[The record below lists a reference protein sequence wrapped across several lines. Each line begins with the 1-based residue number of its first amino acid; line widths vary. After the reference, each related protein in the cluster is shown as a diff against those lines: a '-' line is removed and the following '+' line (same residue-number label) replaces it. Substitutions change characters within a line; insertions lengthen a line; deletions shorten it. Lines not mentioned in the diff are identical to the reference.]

1 MSKIPDCSKNTAP
14 NFSFKNLF
22 IHYPSVSDVIDAIE
36 DSLQTRRDE
45 GESKGI
51 LVVGDPAVRKTPL
64 IKYVIQRH
72 SPWDAPEGRTIP
84 ILACEVPKPATI
96 KGLVT
101 VMLAALG
108 APRPEAGNT
117 VVQTERLYRLLA
129 GCNVEMII
137 LDEFQHLIDG
147 SSDKVL
153 SDVADWLKVHINRS
167 NVAVVLVGMPQSTV
181 VLDHDEQKQLRRRF
195 MEKLTLSPFDWK
207 IDQGQNYRR
216 FLKLVESSLPL
227 PESSNLSDVLLA
239 ARMYLATNGYI
250 GYTTALLRA
259 SLRWSRNNNQ
269 ARIDEHILSRA
280 FLKEIG
286 VGTTATFDPFLVS
299 QEKIES
305 SFDSLT
311 ETISSQHGFSQ
322 RLRGL
327 TKKVKASDVLSKRR

>member
-1 MSKIPDCSKNTAP
+1 MSKIVDCSRNAAP
-14 NFSFKNLF
+14 IFSFKNLF

-36 DSLQTRRDE
+36 DSLQARRDE

-51 LVVGDPAVRKTPL
+51 LVVGDSGVGKTHL

-72 SPWDAPEGRTIP
+72 SPWDGPEGRTIP

-108 APRPEAGNT
+108 APHPEAGNT

-147 SSDKVL
+147 SSEKVL
-153 SDVADWLKVHINRS
+153 SDVADWLKVLINRS
-167 NVAVVLVGMPQSTV
+167 NVGVVLVGMPQSTI
-181 VLDHDEQKQLRRRF
+181 VLDHDEQRQLRRRF
-195 MEKLTLSPFDWK
+195 MEKLTLSPFDWRV
-207 IDQGQNYRR
+207 DEGQNYRR
-216 FLKLVESSLPL
+216 FLKLVDASLPL
-227 PESSNLSDVLLA
+227 PEPSNLSDVLLA
-239 ARMYLATNGYI
+239 ARMYLASNGYI
-250 GYTTALLRA
+250 GYTTALLRT
-259 SLRWSRNNNQ
+259 SLRWCRNNNQ
-269 ARIDEHILSRA
+269 ARIDESILSRA

-286 VGTTATFDPFLVS
+286 IGTTVTFDPFLAT

-305 SFDSLT
+305 SFDSLAEMT
-311 ETISSQHGFSQ
+311 SSRDGFSK
-322 RLRGL
+322 RLRGA
-327 TKKVKASDVLSKRR
+327 TKRAKASDVLSKGR